1 MYQHVGINLKRTEGG
16 GLLSVLEIKNATFS
30 YDGKDNIFE
39 DINLNVEKGDVVCI
53 LGPNGS
59 GKTTLIKCLNKITE
73 LSEGTVCIN
82 GKDIKDISRREIA
95 LNIGYVPQN
104 HVSTFAFTV
113 LDVVLMGRAPHL
125 DFFETVDETDY
136 KIAENALRKFGIY
149 ELKDKPYIAL
159 SGGEQQLVFFARV
172 IAQEPKMLILDEPTS
187 HLDFGNQLKTLNVIS
202 KLAEEGLSVI
212 MTSHFPDHA
221 FISSNKVAIMNDQN
235 FIDVG
240 PPDDVITEE
249 NMEKAY
255 GIHVEIVDIGRNRKI
270 CVPLETME
278 GD

>member
-1 MYQHVGINLKRTEGG
+1 
-16 GLLSVLEIKNATFS
+16 LSVLEIKNATFS

-104 HVSTFAFTV
+104 HVSTFAFSV

-125 DFFETVDETDY
+125 DFFETVEETDY